1 MDTDEH
7 SAMGTIIT
15 RMKLAQHLYYPASSF
30 TRSVAM
36 TLTIQ
41 EVTRAEIP
49 ETIEFAMRARAE
61 VFPMLDAAVL
71 PTDLAAFEQV
81 YLNGDR
87 GKFLTARHD
96 GKIVAAVGYLP
107 FDHRF
112 PQLDYVGRDTV
123 EIVRLYVMPQFR
135 GDGLASR
142 LCEAL
147 WAHAEAGGI
156 EVLYLHTHPF
166 LPGAIRFWEKQ
177 GFSVTDV
184 ETDPVRNTT
193 HMECVPGERQRNPEG
208 K

>member
-1 MDTDEH
+1 
-7 SAMGTIIT
+7 
-15 RMKLAQHLYYPASSF
+15 
-30 TRSVAM
+30 M

-61 VFPMLDAAVL
+61 VFPMLDASAL
-71 PTDLAAFEQV
+71 PADLAAFEQV
-81 YLNGDR
+81 YLSGER
-87 GKFLTARHD
+87 GKFLIARHD
-96 GKIVAAVGYLP
+96 GKIIAAVGYLP

-112 PQLDYVGRDTV
+112 PQLDYTGRDTV

-177 GFSVTDV
+177 GFAVTDV
-184 ETDPVRNTT
+184 ETDPVWNTT

-208 K
+208 E

>member
-1 MDTDEH
+1 M
-7 SAMGTIIT
+7 SAAPL
-15 RMKLAQHLYYPASSF
+15 KLAQHLYYPAPSF
-30 TRSVAM
+30 TRSFAM

-49 ETIEFAMRARAE
+49 ETIDFAMRARAE
-61 VFPMLDAAVL
+61 VFPMLDGTVFPA
-71 PTDLAAFEQV
+71 DLAAFEQV
-81 YLNGDR
+81 YLNGGR

-96 GKIVAAVGYLP
+96 GKIIATVGYLP

-112 PQLDYVGRDTV
+112 PQLDYTGRDTV

-147 WAHAEAGGI
+147 WAHAEASGI

-177 GFSVTDV
+177 GFAVTDV
-184 ETDPVRNTT
+184 ETDPVWKTT
-193 HMECVPGERQRNPEG
+193 HMECVPDRRHRSSEG

>member
-1 MDTDEH
+1 
-7 SAMGTIIT
+7 
-15 RMKLAQHLYYPASSF
+15 
-30 TRSVAM
+30 M

-49 ETIEFAMRARAE
+49 ETIDFAMRARAE

-71 PTDLAAFEQV
+71 PADLAAFEQV

-96 GKIVAAVGYLP
+96 GKIIAAVGYLP

-166 LPGAIRFWEKQ
+166 LPGAIRFWEKH
-177 GFSVTDV
+177 GFSVTDI
-184 ETDPVRNTT
+184 ETDPVWNTT